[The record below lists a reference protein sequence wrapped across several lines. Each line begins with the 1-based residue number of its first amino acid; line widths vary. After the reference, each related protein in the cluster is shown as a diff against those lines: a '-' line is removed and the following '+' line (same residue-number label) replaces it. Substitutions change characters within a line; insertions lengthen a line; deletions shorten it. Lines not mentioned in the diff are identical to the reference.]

1 MKNKKPTNSEK
12 KKIQLAITVHIG
24 IGYYTCV
31 CMSGSK
37 THSASKK
44 MDEGS
49 SPASTSATAAAAA
62 ANLESTSFD
71 DGRSHSSKITPIE
84 LVVVNPEEPPPAS
97 RSRGHGPRRRSWRRR
112 PCPPLAKKAAAE
124 FVGTFILI
132 FAMLSTIV
140 TDAQRGGVEGLV
152 GVAASIGLA
161 VAVLVMSLAH
171 VSGAHINPAVSVA
184 MAAFGRLQPAHLLPY
199 AAAQVLGAVAA
210 AAAVDGI
217 FHPASRGWM
226 VSVPKVGTVEA
237 FFLEFVT
244 TFVLLFVITAVSA
257 DPNAVKELIAVAVG
271 GTAMMN
277 VLVAGPSTGA
287 SMNPARTLGTAIV
300 AGNYTQIWVYMVS
313 TPLGAIAGT
322 GAYFAI
328 KL

>member
-1 MKNKKPTNSEK
+1 
-12 KKIQLAITVHIG
+12 
-24 IGYYTCV
+24 
-31 CMSGSK
+31 MSGSK

-44 MDEGS
+44 MDDGS
-49 SPASTSATAAAAA
+49 SPASTSATAAAAAA

-84 LVVVNPEEPPPAS
+84 LVIVTDPEEPPPAS
-97 RSRGHGPRRRSWRRR
+97 RSHGHGPRRRWRRR

-184 MAAFGRLQPAHLLPY
+184 MATFGRLPPAHLLPY
-199 AAAQVLGAVAA
+199 VAAQVLGAVAA

-237 FFLEFVT
+237 FFVEFVT
-244 TFVLLFVITAVSA
+244 TFVLLFVITALSA
-257 DPNAVKELIAVAVG
+257 DPNAVINYYL
-271 GTAMMN
+271 
-277 VLVAGPSTGA
+277 
-287 SMNPARTLGTAIV
+287 RFTL
-300 AGNYTQIWVYMVS
+300 
-313 TPLGAIAGT
+313 
-322 GAYFAI
+322 
-328 KL
+328 

>member
-1 MKNKKPTNSEK
+1 
-12 KKIQLAITVHIG
+12 
-24 IGYYTCV
+24 
-31 CMSGSK
+31 
-37 THSASKK
+37 
-44 MDEGS
+44 
-49 SPASTSATAAAAA
+49 
-62 ANLESTSFD
+62 
-71 DGRSHSSKITPIE
+71 
-84 LVVVNPEEPPPAS
+84 
-97 RSRGHGPRRRSWRRR
+97 
-112 PCPPLAKKAAAE
+112 
-124 FVGTFILI
+124 
-132 FAMLSTIV
+132 MLSTII

-184 MAAFGRLQPAHLLPY
+184 MAAFGRLPPAHLLPY
-199 AAAQVLGAVAA
+199 VAAQVLGAVAA

-244 TFVLLFVITAVSA
+244 TFVLLFVITALSA

-287 SMNPARTLGTAIV
+287 SMNPARTLGPAIV